1 MKANVDFV
9 GVETK
14 DVKPHIDKNRK
25 RLMDINRHFSC
36 FPKIFGSVLVVFF
49 YNNFIKS

>member
-25 RLMDINRHFSC
+25 HLMDIN
-36 FPKIFGSVLVVFF
+36 IFWGQYLFVFF